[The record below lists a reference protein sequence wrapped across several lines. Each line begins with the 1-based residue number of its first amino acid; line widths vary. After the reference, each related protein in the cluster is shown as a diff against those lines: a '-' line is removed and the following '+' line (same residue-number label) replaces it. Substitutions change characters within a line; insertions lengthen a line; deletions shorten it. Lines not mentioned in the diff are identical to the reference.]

1 MLIKDKK
8 KAALAAGNAALK
20 GRRLMLRSEL
30 RATEAAIKAFEKMNN
45 RSAKGTVL
53 EREKKSMKNFLA
65 LVSVIAAA
73 GATLGAAAYYLYK
86 KDQELN
92 EYEDL
97 LYNDE
102 EDEDFDTEDPLTD
115 EEKLQDVISDIK
127 EATADLAEKAGEA
140 AVAAIDKA
148 TELLEEVKSS
158 IEEEKAGKDDTEDKA
173 E

>member
-1 MLIKDKK
+1 MLSEKSKK
-8 KAALAAGNAALK
+8 TALIAGGAALK
-20 GRRLMLRSEL
+20 GRRLILKSEL
-30 RATEAAIKAFEKMNN
+30 RATEAAIKAFEKMNH
-45 RSAKGTVL
+45 RSVKGTVT
-53 EREKKSMKNFLA
+53 ESEKKSMNNFLA

-102 EDEDFDTEDPLTD
+102 EDEDFDTDDPLTD
-115 EEKLQDVISDIK
+115 EDTLQDVISDIK

-158 IEEEKAGKDDTEDKA
+158 IEEEKEKPVDK
-173 E
+173 EEGDE